1 MWRPA
6 FTIKK
11 GRIPKSLTSRSNFKI
26 LITMGDKYPKNKPGK
41 IIIDD
46 EKKVKDL
53 EKGIRAEINDPEIDQ
68 KNKPIADQDELQ
80 SK

>member
-1 MWRPA
+1 M
-6 FTIKK
+6 
-11 GRIPKSLTSRSNFKI
+11 S
-26 LITMGDKYPKNKPGK
+26 DKYPKNKPGK

-53 EKGIRAEINDPEIDQ
+53 EKEIRAEINDPEIDQ
-68 KNKPIADQDELQ
+68 KDKPVANQDELQ